1 MSTKPLILAL
11 ALVVSAGAA
20 FAAEPVN
27 NAPLSR
33 AEVRAEYER
42 ARQAGELPKSTDS
55 YGGYVYA
62 SRAAPAPM
70 TMARASAAASKPARA
85 AAAERVGSAQ

>member
-1 MSTKPLILAL
+1 MNTKPLIIAM

-20 FAAEPVN
+20 FAADPVTS
-27 NAPLSR
+27 APLSR

-42 ARQAGELPKSTDS
+42 ARLAGELPKSTDS

-62 SRAAPAPM
+62 SRPTPASV
-70 TMARASAAASKPARA
+70 TMARASQAAAKQTRA
-85 AAAERVGSAQ
+85 ATPERVGSAQ